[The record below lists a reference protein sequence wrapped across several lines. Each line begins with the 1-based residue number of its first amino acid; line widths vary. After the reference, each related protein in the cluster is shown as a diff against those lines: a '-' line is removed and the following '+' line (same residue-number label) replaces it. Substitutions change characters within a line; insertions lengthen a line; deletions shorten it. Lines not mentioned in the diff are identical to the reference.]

1 MIGFYVR
8 NQQET
13 IGLQGIHRLFEHSKA
28 DTAQA
33 KAYVQKI
40 EPQLLDQD
48 Q

>member
-1 MIGFYVR
+1 MIGFYVK
-8 NQQET
+8 NQLET
-13 IGLQGIHRLFEHSKA
+13 KRLQGIHRLFGHNKA

-33 KAYVQKI
+33 KAYVQKR